1 MVGEISGK
9 RFGRESV
16 ISALKDKKF
25 LAPMCF
31 EGTCGTDLFNVWLKQ
46 ELLPNL
52 TPGQVLIFDNANFH
66 KSVTTRKLVESYG
79 FKTIFLPPYSP
90 DLNPIEKYWANMKT
104 KIRELLPTVAT
115 LSQAFDAAILS
126 MSI

>member
-1 MVGEISGK
+1 MLGEISGK
-9 RFGRESV
+9 RFGRQSV

-31 EGTCGTDLFNVWLKQ
+31 EGTCDTDLFNVWLKH

-52 TPGQVLIFDNANFH
+52 TPGQVLILDNASFH

-79 FKTIFLPPYSP
+79 CEIIFLPPYSP

-104 KIRELLPTVAT
+104 KIRELLPSVAR
-115 LSQAFDAAILS
+115 LSEAFDLAILS